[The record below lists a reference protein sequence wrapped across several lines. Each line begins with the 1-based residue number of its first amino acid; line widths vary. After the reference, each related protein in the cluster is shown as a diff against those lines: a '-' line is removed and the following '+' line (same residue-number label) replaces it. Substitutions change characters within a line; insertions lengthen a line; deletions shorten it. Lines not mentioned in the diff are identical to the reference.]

1 MAQHRVVVMR
11 PAQPRAAGK
20 KNSRLRQRKKQCT
33 MGEKGAAGMSE
44 GPANR
49 AMQTDESL
57 TLLRQGT
64 LLINLALC
72 AFLGAVFVLTPL
84 RAVQRAEGVSFL
96 QGLSILPAAPWSVS
110 FAALGLLAF
119 VAVDF
124 CYRRG
129 RLGSRRLVFWL
140 EPGFAL
146 LAVLAL
152 HLDYNGLLL
161 LAVVNL
167 VDSLHGRGR
176 MLFLGAMTS
185 LYLLTSLDVLQ
196 SGLGMVSVSEYLA
209 YYEGQPRQ
217 LMQTA
222 IGLLSALNLILF
234 IGYMVILVGRRTE
247 ENAAI
252 RRLNG
257 ELARANDKLSVLNG
271 QLKEYAA
278 ESERMAE
285 TRERNRLAREIH
297 DTLGHALTGITAGA
311 DACIEMM
318 DISPDMA
325 RKQMELI
332 AKTARAGMNEVR
344 RSVSA
349 LRPDALE
356 RFRLSEALDKLCS
369 EMQQTSHATI
379 RLDVQPTDMRL
390 SQDEEDAVY
399 RIVQESVTN
408 AIRHGHATEIDVSL
422 SCQERRMAIVV
433 QDNGIGCD
441 KIQQGFG
448 LRHMRE
454 RLRLLGGNLHV
465 DGHNGFRIEASIPL
479 RWGDEI

>member
-1 MAQHRVVVMR
+1 
-11 PAQPRAAGK
+11 
-20 KNSRLRQRKKQCT
+20 
-33 MGEKGAAGMSE
+33 
-44 GPANR
+44 
-49 AMQTDESL
+49 MQKDESL
-57 TLLRQGT
+57 TLLRQVM

-72 AFLGAVFVLTPL
+72 AFISAVFVLTPL
-84 RAVQRAEGVSFL
+84 RAAQRAEGVHFL
-96 QGLSILPAAPWSVS
+96 QGLSSLPAAPWSVA
-110 FAALGLLAF
+110 FAAMGFAAF
-119 VAVDF
+119 VVMDLL
-124 CYRRG
+124 CRRG
-129 RLGSRRLVFWL
+129 KLGSGRLALWL
-140 EPGFAL
+140 EPAFVL
-146 LAVLAL
+146 LVILAL

-167 VDSLHGRGR
+167 VDRLRGRGR
-176 MLFLGAMTS
+176 LLFLAAMTS
-185 LYLLTSLDVLQ
+185 LYLLTSLDVLR

-217 LMQTA
+217 LMQSA

-234 IGYMVILVGRRTE
+234 LGYMVILVGRRTE

-257 ELARANDKLSVLNG
+257 ELERANEKLSVLNV
-271 QLKEYAA
+271 QLKNYAA

-356 RFRLSEALDKLCS
+356 RFRLSEALAKLCS
-369 EMQQTSHATI
+369 EMQQTSHAEI
-379 RLDVQPTDMRL
+379 RLDMQQTDLRL

-408 AIRHGHATEIDVSL
+408 AIRHGHATEIDVCL
-422 SCQERRMAIVV
+422 SCQERRMSIVV
-433 QDNGIGCD
+433 QDNGIGCA
-441 KIQQGFG
+441 KIEQGFG

-454 RLRLLGGNLHV
+454 RLRLLGGSLRV
-465 DGHNGFRIEASIPL
+465 DGTNGFRIEADIPL
-479 RWGDEI
+479 RWGDEV

>member
-1 MAQHRVVVMR
+1 
-11 PAQPRAAGK
+11 
-20 KNSRLRQRKKQCT
+20 
-33 MGEKGAAGMSE
+33 
-44 GPANR
+44 
-49 AMQTDESL
+49 MQKDENL
-57 TLLRQGT
+57 PLLRQVM

-72 AFLGAVFVLTPL
+72 AFVSAVFVLTPQ
-84 RAVQRAEGVSFL
+84 RAVQRAEGIDFL
-96 QGLSILPAAPWSVS
+96 QKLSDLPATPWSIS
-110 FAALGLLAF
+110 FAALGFLAF
-119 VAVDF
+119 FAVDF
-124 CYRRG
+124 AYRHGKLGNG
-129 RLGSRRLVFWL
+129 RAAFWL
-140 EPGFAL
+140 EPMFAL
-146 LAVLAL
+146 LVILAL

-176 MLFLGAMTS
+176 MLFLAAMTS
-185 LYLLTSLDVLQ
+185 LYLITSLDVLQ
-196 SGLGMVSVSEYLA
+196 SGLDMVSVSEYLA
-209 YYEGQPRQ
+209 YYERQPRQ

-222 IGLLSALNLILF
+222 IGLLSALNLIVF

-252 RRLNG
+252 RHLNK
-257 ELARANDKLSVLNG
+257 ELAQANDKLSVLNR
-271 QLKEYAA
+271 QLKAYAA

-318 DISPDMA
+318 DISPEMA

-356 RFRLSEALDKLCS
+356 RFRLSEALEKLCS
-369 EMQQTSHATI
+369 EMQQTSHAEI
-379 RLDVQPTDMRL
+379 RLAMQPEDMRL

-408 AIRHGHATEIDVSL
+408 AIRHGHATEIDAKL
-422 SCQERRMAIVV
+422 SVQDRCLTIVV
-433 QDNGIGCD
+433 QDNGIGCA
-441 KIQQGFG
+441 KIEQGFG

-454 RLRLLGGNLHV
+454 RLRLLGGSLRVNGT
-465 DGHNGFRIEASIPL
+465 DGFRIEASIPL

>member
-1 MAQHRVVVMR
+1 M
-11 PAQPRAAGK
+11 
-20 KNSRLRQRKKQCT
+20 
-33 MGEKGAAGMSE
+33 
-44 GPANR
+44 
-49 AMQTDESL
+49 
-57 TLLRQGT
+57 
-64 LLINLALC
+64 
-72 AFLGAVFVLTPL
+72 
-84 RAVQRAEGVSFL
+84 
-96 QGLSILPAAPWSVS
+96 
-110 FAALGLLAF
+110 
-119 VAVDF
+119 
-124 CYRRG
+124 
-129 RLGSRRLVFWL
+129 
-140 EPGFAL
+140 
-146 LAVLAL
+146 
-152 HLDYNGLLL
+152 
-161 LAVVNL
+161 
-167 VDSLHGRGR
+167 
-176 MLFLGAMTS
+176 
-185 LYLLTSLDVLQ
+185 
-196 SGLGMVSVSEYLA
+196 
-209 YYEGQPRQ
+209 
-217 LMQTA
+217 
-222 IGLLSALNLILF
+222 LSALNLILF
-234 IGYMVILVGRRTE
+234 IAYMVVLVGRRTE

-318 DISPDMA
+318 DISPEMA
-325 RKQMELI
+325 RKQMALI

-408 AIRHGHATEIDVSL
+408 AIRHGHATEIDVRL
-422 SCQERRMAIVV
+422 SCQERRMTIMV
-433 QDNGIGCD
+433 QDNGIGCA
-441 KIQQGFG
+441 KIEQGFG

-454 RLRLLGGNLHV
+454 RLRLLGGSLRVN
-465 DGHNGFRIEASIPL
+465 GENGFRIEACIPL

>member
-1 MAQHRVVVMR
+1 MQ
-11 PAQPRAAGK
+11 K
-20 KNSRLRQRKKQCT
+20 D
-33 MGEKGAAGMSE
+33 E
-44 GPANR
+44 G
-49 AMQTDESL
+49 L
-57 TLLRQGT
+57 TLLRQCM
-64 LLINLALC
+64 LLINLAAC
-72 AFLGAVFVLTPL
+72 AFLGCVFILTPL
-84 RAVQRAEGVSFL
+84 RAAQRAEGISFL
-96 QGLSILPAAPWSVS
+96 QGLSSLPAAPWSVATAAIGLAA
-110 FAALGLLAF
+110 FAAIDL
-119 VAVDF
+119 
-124 CYRRG
+124 
-129 RLGSRRLVFWL
+129 SRRREKRRTGRAAFWL
-140 EPGFAL
+140 EPLCAL
-146 LAVLAL
+146 TVILAL

-167 VDSLHGRGR
+167 INDLHGRGR
-176 MLFLGAMTS
+176 LLFLGAMTS

-196 SGLGMVSVSEYLA
+196 SAFRIVPMSEYLA
-209 YYEGQPRQ
+209 YYEEQSRQ
-217 LMQTA
+217 MMQTA
-222 IGLLSALNLILF
+222 IGLLTALNLILF

-247 ENAAI
+247 ENEAI

-257 ELARANDKLSVLNG
+257 ELEQANGKLSVLNT
-271 QLKEYAA
+271 QLKVYAA

-344 RSVSA
+344 RSVRA

-356 RFRLSEALDKLCS
+356 HFRLSEALEQLCS
-369 EMQQTSHATI
+369 EMQQTSHTAI
-379 RLDVQPTDMRL
+379 RLDMRPTDMRL

-408 AIRHGHATEIDVSL
+408 AIRHGHATEIDVQL
-422 SCQERRMAIVV
+422 SGENRHLAIIV
-433 QDNGIGCD
+433 QDNGIGCE
-441 KIQQGFG
+441 KVEQGFG

-454 RLRLLGGNLHV
+454 RLRLLGGSLRI
-465 DGHNGFRIEASIPL
+465 DGKNGFRIEASIPL

>member
-1 MAQHRVVVMR
+1 
-11 PAQPRAAGK
+11 
-20 KNSRLRQRKKQCT
+20 
-33 MGEKGAAGMSE
+33 
-44 GPANR
+44 
-49 AMQTDESL
+49 MQKDESL
-57 TLLRQGT
+57 TLLRQVM

-72 AFLGAVFVLTPL
+72 AFVSAVFVLTPL
-84 RAVQRAEGVSFL
+84 RAAQRAEGVHFL
-96 QGLSILPAAPWSVS
+96 QGLSSLPAAPWSVA
-110 FAALGLLAF
+110 FAAMGFAAF
-119 VAVDF
+119 VMMDLL
-124 CYRRG
+124 CRRG
-129 RLGSRRLVFWL
+129 KLGSGRLALWL
-140 EPGFAL
+140 EPAFAL
-146 LAVLAL
+146 IVILAL

-167 VDSLHGRGR
+167 VDSLRGRGR
-176 MLFLGAMTS
+176 MRFLAAMTS

-217 LMQTA
+217 LMQSA

-234 IGYMVILVGRRTE
+234 LGYMVILVGRRTE

-257 ELARANDKLSVLNG
+257 ELERANDKLSVLNV
-271 QLKEYAA
+271 QLKNYAA

-356 RFRLSEALDKLCS
+356 RFRLSEALAKLCS
-369 EMQQTSHATI
+369 EMQQTSHAEI
-379 RLDVQPTDMRL
+379 RLDMQQTDLRL

-408 AIRHGHATEIDVSL
+408 AIRHGHATEINVCL
-422 SCQERRMAIVV
+422 SCQERRMSIVV
-433 QDNGIGCD
+433 QDNGIGCA
-441 KIQQGFG
+441 KIEQGFG

-454 RLRLLGGNLHV
+454 RLRLLGGSLRV
-465 DGHNGFRIEASIPL
+465 DGTNGFRIEADIPL
-479 RWGDEI
+479 RWGDEV

>member
-1 MAQHRVVVMR
+1 
-11 PAQPRAAGK
+11 
-20 KNSRLRQRKKQCT
+20 
-33 MGEKGAAGMSE
+33 
-44 GPANR
+44 
-49 AMQTDESL
+49 MQKDESL
-57 TLLRQGT
+57 TLLRQVM

-72 AFLGAVFVLTPL
+72 AFVSAVFVLTPL
-84 RAVQRAEGVSFL
+84 RAAQRAEGVHFL
-96 QGLSILPAAPWSVS
+96 QGLSSLPAAPWSVA
-110 FAALGLLAF
+110 FAAMGFAAF
-119 VAVDF
+119 VMMDLL
-124 CYRRG
+124 CRRG
-129 RLGSRRLVFWL
+129 KLGSGRLALWL
-140 EPGFAL
+140 EPACAL
-146 LAVLAL
+146 IVILAL

-167 VDSLHGRGR
+167 VDSLRGRGR
-176 MLFLGAMTS
+176 MRFLAAMTS

-217 LMQTA
+217 LMQSA

-234 IGYMVILVGRRTE
+234 LGYMVILVGRRTE

-257 ELARANDKLSVLNG
+257 ELERANDKLSVLNV
-271 QLKEYAA
+271 QLKNYAA

-356 RFRLSEALDKLCS
+356 RFRLSEALAKLCS
-369 EMQQTSHATI
+369 EMQQTSHAEI
-379 RLDVQPTDMRL
+379 RLDMQQTDLRL

-408 AIRHGHATEIDVSL
+408 AIRHGHATEIDVCL
-422 SCQERRMAIVV
+422 SCQERRMSIVV
-433 QDNGIGCD
+433 QDNGIGCA
-441 KIQQGFG
+441 KIEQGFG

-454 RLRLLGGNLHV
+454 RLRLLGGSLRV
-465 DGHNGFRIEASIPL
+465 DGTNGFRIEADIPL
-479 RWGDEI
+479 RWGDEV

>member
-1 MAQHRVVVMR
+1 
-11 PAQPRAAGK
+11 
-20 KNSRLRQRKKQCT
+20 
-33 MGEKGAAGMSE
+33 
-44 GPANR
+44 
-49 AMQTDESL
+49 MQKDENL
-57 TLLRQGT
+57 PLLRQVM

-72 AFLGAVFVLTPL
+72 AFVSAVFVLTPL
-84 RAVQRAEGVSFL
+84 RAARRGEGVHFL
-96 QGLSILPAAPWSVS
+96 QGLGSLPAAPWSVA
-110 FAALGLLAF
+110 FAALGFAAF
-119 VAVDF
+119 VAVDLA
-124 CYRRG
+124 YRRG
-129 RLGSRRLVFWL
+129 KLGSGRVAFWL
-140 EPGFAL
+140 EPGMAIIII
-146 LAVLAL
+146 LAL

-161 LAVVNL
+161 LAVVDL
-167 VDSLHGRGR
+167 VDSLHDRGR

-196 SGLGMVSVSEYLA
+196 SGLGMVSALDYLA

-257 ELARANDKLSVLNG
+257 ELARANDKLSVLNS
-271 QLKEYAA
+271 QLKDYAA
-278 ESERMAE
+278 QSERMAE

-356 RFRLSEALDKLCS
+356 RFQLSEALAKLCG
-369 EMQQTSHATI
+369 EMQQTSHAEI
-379 RLDVQPTDMRL
+379 RLDIQPADMRL

-433 QDNGIGCD
+433 QDNGIGCA
-441 KIQQGFG
+441 KIEQGFG

-454 RLRLLGGNLHV
+454 RLRLLGGSLRVN
-465 DGHNGFRIEASIPL
+465 GTNGFRIEASIPL

>member
-1 MAQHRVVVMR
+1 
-11 PAQPRAAGK
+11 
-20 KNSRLRQRKKQCT
+20 
-33 MGEKGAAGMSE
+33 
-44 GPANR
+44 
-49 AMQTDESL
+49 MQKDENLS
-57 TLLRQGT
+57 LLRQVM

-72 AFLGAVFVLTPL
+72 AFVSAVFVLTPQ
-84 RAVQRAEGVSFL
+84 RAVQRAEGIDFL
-96 QGLSILPAAPWSVS
+96 QKLSDLPATPWSISV
-110 FAALGLLAF
+110 AALGFLAF
-119 VAVDF
+119 FVVDF
-124 CYRRG
+124 AYRRG
-129 RLGSRRLVFWL
+129 KLGNGRAAFWL
-140 EPGFAL
+140 EPMFAL
-146 LAVLAL
+146 LVILAL

-176 MLFLGAMTS
+176 MLFLAAMTS

-196 SGLGMVSVSEYLA
+196 SGLDMVSVSEYLA
-209 YYEGQPRQ
+209 YYEKQPRQ

-247 ENAAI
+247 ENTAI
-252 RRLNG
+252 RRLNK
-257 ELARANDKLSVLNG
+257 ELAQANDKLSVLNS
-271 QLKEYAA
+271 QLKAYAA

-318 DISPDMA
+318 DISPQMA

-356 RFRLSEALDKLCS
+356 RFRLSEALAKLCG
-369 EMQQTSHATI
+369 EMQQTSHAEI
-379 RLDVQPTDMRL
+379 RLAMQPEDMRL

-408 AIRHGHATEIDVSL
+408 AIRHGHATEIDAKL
-422 SCQERRMAIVV
+422 SVQDRCLEIVV
-433 QDNGIGCD
+433 QDNGIGCA
-441 KIQQGFG
+441 KIEQGFG

-454 RLRLLGGNLHV
+454 RLRLLGGSLHV
-465 DGHNGFRIEASIPL
+465 NGTDGFRIEASIPL

>member
-1 MAQHRVVVMR
+1 
-11 PAQPRAAGK
+11 
-20 KNSRLRQRKKQCT
+20 
-33 MGEKGAAGMSE
+33 
-44 GPANR
+44 
-49 AMQTDESL
+49 MQKDESL
-57 TLLRQGT
+57 TLLRQVM

-72 AFLGAVFVLTPL
+72 AFISAVFVLTPL
-84 RAVQRAEGVSFL
+84 RAAQRAEGVHFL
-96 QGLSILPAAPWSVS
+96 QGLSSLPAAPWSVT
-110 FAALGLLAF
+110 FAAMGFAAF
-119 VAVDF
+119 VVMDLL
-124 CYRRG
+124 CRRG
-129 RLGSRRLVFWL
+129 KLGSGRLALWL
-140 EPGFAL
+140 EPVFAL
-146 LAVLAL
+146 IVILAL

-167 VDSLHGRGR
+167 VDRLRGRGR
-176 MLFLGAMTS
+176 LLFLAAMTS
-185 LYLLTSLDVLQ
+185 LYLLTSLDVLR

-217 LMQTA
+217 LMQSA

-234 IGYMVILVGRRTE
+234 LGYMVILVGRRTE

-257 ELARANDKLSVLNG
+257 ELERANEKLSVLNV
-271 QLKEYAA
+271 QLKNYAA

-356 RFRLSEALDKLCS
+356 RFRLSEALAKLCS
-369 EMQQTSHATI
+369 EMQQTSHAEI
-379 RLDVQPTDMRL
+379 RLEMQQTDLRL

-408 AIRHGHATEIDVSL
+408 AIRHGHATEINVCL
-422 SCQERRMAIVV
+422 SCQERRMSIVV
-433 QDNGIGCD
+433 QDNGIGCA
-441 KIQQGFG
+441 KIEQGFG

-454 RLRLLGGNLHV
+454 RLRLLGGSLRV
-465 DGHNGFRIEASIPL
+465 DGTNGFRIEADIPL
-479 RWGDEI
+479 RWGDEV

>member
-1 MAQHRVVVMR
+1 MQ
-11 PAQPRAAGK
+11 K
-20 KNSRLRQRKKQCT
+20 D
-33 MGEKGAAGMSE
+33 E
-44 GPANR
+44 G
-49 AMQTDESL
+49 L
-57 TLLRQGT
+57 TLLRQCM
-64 LLINLALC
+64 LLINLAAC
-72 AFLGAVFVLTPL
+72 AFLGCVFILTPL
-84 RAVQRAEGVSFL
+84 RAAQRAEGISFL
-96 QGLSILPAAPWSVS
+96 QGLSSLPAAPWSVATAAIGLAA
-110 FAALGLLAF
+110 FAAIDLSR
-119 VAVDF
+119 
-124 CYRRG
+124 RRG
-129 RLGSRRLVFWL
+129 KRRTGRAAFWL
-140 EPGFAL
+140 EPLCAL
-146 LAVLAL
+146 TVILAL

-167 VDSLHGRGR
+167 VNDLHGRVR
-176 MLFLGAMTS
+176 LLFLGAMTS

-196 SGLGMVSVSEYLA
+196 SAFHMVSISEYLS

-217 LMQTA
+217 MMQTT
-222 IGLLSALNLILF
+222 IGLLTALNLILF
-234 IGYMVILVGRRTE
+234 IGYMVVLVGRRTE
-247 ENAAI
+247 ENVAV
-252 RRLNG
+252 RRLNS
-257 ELARANDKLSVLNG
+257 ELAQANDKLSVLNT
-271 QLKEYAA
+271 QLKAYAA

-344 RSVSA
+344 RSVRA

-356 RFRLSEALDKLCS
+356 HFRLSEALAQLCND
-369 EMQQTSHATI
+369 MQQTSHATI
-379 RLDVQPTDMRL
+379 RLDMQPADMRL

-408 AIRHGHATEIDVSL
+408 AIRHGHATEIDVQL
-422 SCQERRMAIVV
+422 SGENRHLAIIV
-433 QDNGIGCD
+433 QDNGIGCE
-441 KIQQGFG
+441 KVEQGFG

-454 RLRLLGGNLHV
+454 RLRLLGGSLRI
-465 DGHNGFRIEASIPL
+465 DGKNGFRIEASIPL

>member
-1 MAQHRVVVMR
+1 
-11 PAQPRAAGK
+11 
-20 KNSRLRQRKKQCT
+20 
-33 MGEKGAAGMSE
+33 
-44 GPANR
+44 
-49 AMQTDESL
+49 MQKDQSL
-57 TLLRQGT
+57 PLLRQVM

-72 AFLGAVFVLTPL
+72 AFVSAVFILTPL
-84 RAVQRAEGVSFL
+84 RAAQCAEGVDFL
-96 QGLSILPAAPWSVS
+96 QKLSGLPAAPWSVS
-110 FAALGLLAF
+110 FAAVGFLAF
-119 VAVDF
+119 TAIDF
-124 CYRRG
+124 LYRSG
-129 RLGSRRLVFWL
+129 KLGSGRAAFWL
-140 EPGFAL
+140 EPGMAL
-146 LAVLAL
+146 LIILAL

-176 MLFLGAMTS
+176 MLFLAAMTS
-185 LYLLTSLDVLQ
+185 FYLLTSLDVLQ
-196 SGLGMVSVSEYLA
+196 SAFGMVSVSEYLA
-209 YYEGQPRQ
+209 YYDGQPRQ

-234 IGYMVILVGRRTE
+234 IGYMVVLVGRRTE
-247 ENAAI
+247 ENTAI

-257 ELARANDKLSVLNG
+257 ELAKANEKLSALNI
-271 QLKEYAA
+271 QLKAYAA

-311 DACIEMM
+311 DACIQML

-332 AKTARAGMNEVR
+332 AQTARAGMNEVR

-356 RFRLSEALDKLCS
+356 RFRLSEALAKLCS
-369 EMQQTSHATI
+369 EMQQTSHAEI
-379 RLDVQPTDMRL
+379 RLNMQPADMRL

-408 AIRHGHATEIDVSL
+408 AIRHGHATEIDVNL
-422 SCQERRMAIVV
+422 TGQARRMLIVV
-433 QDNGIGCD
+433 QDNGIGCA
-441 KIQQGFG
+441 KIEQGFG

-454 RLRLLGGNLHV
+454 RLRLLGGSLQVN
-465 DGHNGFRIEASIPL
+465 GSNGFRIEASIPL

>member
-1 MAQHRVVVMR
+1 
-11 PAQPRAAGK
+11 
-20 KNSRLRQRKKQCT
+20 
-33 MGEKGAAGMSE
+33 
-44 GPANR
+44 
-49 AMQTDESL
+49 MQKDQSL
-57 TLLRQGT
+57 TLLRQVM

-72 AFLGAVFVLTPL
+72 AFVSAVFVLTPL
-84 RAVQRAEGVSFL
+84 RAAQRAEGVGFL
-96 QGLSILPAAPWSVS
+96 QGLSSLPAAPWSIVI
-110 FAALGLLAF
+110 AALSMLAF
-119 VAVDF
+119 VAVDAAF
-124 CYRRG
+124 RHDL
-129 RLGSRRLVFWL
+129 LGSGRMVFVL
-140 EPGFAL
+140 EPVLAL
-146 LAVLAL
+146 MVIAAL

-161 LAVVNL
+161 LTVVNL
-167 VDSLHGRGR
+167 VDGLRGRGR

-196 SGLGMVSVSEYLA
+196 AGFRMVSVSEYLA

-222 IGLLSALNLILF
+222 IGLLGALNLILF
-234 IGYMVILVGRRTE
+234 VGYMVVLVGRRTE
-247 ENAAI
+247 ENAAV

-257 ELARANDKLSVLNG
+257 ELARANDKLSVLNT
-271 QLKEYAA
+271 QLKAYAA

-311 DACIEMM
+311 DACIQML
-318 DISPDMA
+318 DISPEMA

-332 AKTARAGMNEVR
+332 AETARAGMNEVR

-356 RFRLSEALDKLCS
+356 RFQLSEALDRLCS
-369 EMQQTSHATI
+369 EMQQTSHAAI
-379 RLDVQPTDMRL
+379 RLDMQPKDMRL

-408 AIRHGHATEIDVSL
+408 AIRHGHATEIDISL
-422 SCQERRMAIVV
+422 TVQARCLMIIA
-433 QDNGIGCD
+433 QDNGIGCA
-441 KIQQGFG
+441 KIEQGFG

-454 RLRLLGGNLHV
+454 RVRLLGGSLRV
-465 DGHNGFRIEASIPL
+465 SGENGFRIEAGIPL

>member
-1 MAQHRVVVMR
+1 M
-11 PAQPRAAGK
+11 
-20 KNSRLRQRKKQCT
+20 QR
-33 MGEKGAAGMSE
+33 
-44 GPANR
+44 
-49 AMQTDESL
+49 DESL
-57 TLLRQGT
+57 PLLRQCM

-72 AFLGAVFVLTPL
+72 AFLSAVFVLTPL
-84 RAVQRAEGVSFL
+84 RAAQRADGISFL
-96 QGLSILPAAPWSVS
+96 QGLSSLPATPWSVS
-110 FAALGLLAF
+110 VAVIGLLAF
-119 VAVDF
+119 MAVDLM
-124 CYRRG
+124 YRRG
-129 RLGSRRLVFWL
+129 KMGSGRTALWL
-140 EPGFAL
+140 EPACA
-146 LAVLAL
+146 LAVILAL

-167 VDSLHGRGR
+167 VNNLHGRGR
-176 MLFLGAMTS
+176 LLFLGAMTS

-196 SGLGMVSVSEYLA
+196 SVLGMVSVSEYLS
-209 YYEGQPRQ
+209 YYEGHPRQ
-217 LMQTA
+217 MMQTA
-222 IGLLSALNLILF
+222 IGLLTALNLILF
-234 IGYMVILVGRRTE
+234 IAYMVVLVGRRTE
-247 ENAAI
+247 ENTAI
-252 RRLNG
+252 RRLNS
-257 ELARANDKLSVLNG
+257 ELEWANDKLSVLNT
-271 QLKEYAA
+271 QLKAYAA

-356 RFRLSEALDKLCS
+356 RFRLSEALAKLCS
-369 EMQQTSHATI
+369 EMQQTSHSEI
-379 RLDVQPTDMRL
+379 CLDMQTTDMRL

-408 AIRHGHATEIDVSL
+408 AIRHGHATKIDVRL
-422 SCQERRMAIVV
+422 SCQDRRMTISV
-433 QDNGIGCD
+433 QDNGIGCA
-441 KIQQGFG
+441 KIEQGFG

-454 RLRLLGGNLHV
+454 RLRLLGGSLRV
-465 DGHNGFRIEASIPL
+465 NGDHGFLIEASIPL